1 MQLPDH
7 CYNPRLARDVL
18 VLGHSAALNR
28 DPTSVT
34 SVNITSHT
42 VPQLCIS
49 QQSTTSQPPCLVS
62 RSGWLQGRSFSVEVA
77 ETSAAPQRS
86 LTRIMYKSSGPYLR
100 NSAEKI
106 WCISPLPLFQTF
118 SCTCIKI

>member
-7 CYNPRLARDVL
+7 CYNPRLATDAL
-18 VLGHSAALNR
+18 VLEPSAALNR

-34 SVNITSHT
+34 SVNISSHT

-49 QQSTTSQPPCLVS
+49 QQSTTSQPPRLVS
-62 RSGWLQGRSFSVEVA
+62 RSRWLQGRSFSVQVA
-77 ETSAAPQRS
+77 ERSAASQRS
-86 LTRIMYKSSGPYLR
+86 LTRIIYKSSGPYLR

-106 WCISPLPLFQTF
+106 WCISPLPLSQTF
-118 SCTCIKI
+118 SCTCTKI